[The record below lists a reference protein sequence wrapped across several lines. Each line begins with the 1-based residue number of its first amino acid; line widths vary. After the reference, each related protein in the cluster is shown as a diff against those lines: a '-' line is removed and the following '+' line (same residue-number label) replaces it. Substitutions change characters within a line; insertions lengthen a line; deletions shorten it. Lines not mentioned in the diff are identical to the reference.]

1 VSSKR
6 GQRFRPGDHVRCV
19 VTGKV
24 FLIERVAADEIVNY
38 YLVSTISGNRGRPK
52 SAAFLTLQIEDGYLI
67 RCKPPRQTIQSTETE
82 SPTPWSP
89 PQ

>member
-1 VSSKR
+1 MSSR
-6 GQRFRPGDHVRCV
+6 PSRNRFRPGDHVRCV

-24 FLIERVAADEIVNY
+24 FLIERYAADEFVSY

-52 SAAFLTLQIEDGYLI
+52 SAAFINLQIEDGYLV
-67 RCKPPRQTIQSTETE
+67 RCKAPK
-82 SPTPWSP
+82 SPTPWSL

>member
-1 VSSKR
+1 MASSR
-6 GQRFRPGDHVRCV
+6 TPNRFRPGDHVRCA

-24 FLIERVAADEIVNY
+24 FLIERYAADEIVSY

-52 SAAFLTLQIEDGYLI
+52 SAAFINLQIEDGYLI
-67 RCKPPRQTIQSTETE
+67 RCKAPK
-82 SPTPWSP
+82 SPTPWSQ